1 MELEWIR
8 AKDIAHMHR
17 QPPKFVVRG
26 FDRFDVQQGQLGD
39 CWFVAAIASLSCP
52 EYRHLFERVIP
63 RGQSFQ
69 DNWYSG
75 VFRFMFWH
83 FGEWKQVL
91 VDDFLPTNRGRP
103 VFVHS
108 SQTNEFWASLMEKAY
123 AKLYGSYEALKG
135 GQVIDALTDLTGGVT
150 EHYTLRGEHA
160 NVPENIVNILF
171 KALERLSLIGAG
183 INGTGERALQNGLVS
198 GHAYSVTDLR
208 RILHG
213 QQPVN
218 LIRIRDPHGDSKEW
232 RGRWSEWSPEM
243 QQISPEDRQQLG
255 LIQRDDGEFWMD
267 FEDFLVNFDRLDIC
281 NLTPDAAGD
290 VQRKWHVVEH
300 HGRWVKSF
308 NAGGRQS
315 KEASHWANPQ
325 YLLKLEDT
333 DEDEDQVCTVV
344 VQLMQKDRRKI
355 KQKGETFRFIGFYI
369 YKLEKDYTVP
379 LRKDFFEYNRDISNS
394 GAFSNVRQVTKRL
407 SLPPGA
413 YVVVPCTWDEDEEAD
428 FFMRFFFEKGNVAEY
443 CDDIPEKTEVPPP
456 PVTPDV
462 KDQEDNFKQFFYR
475 VSGEDMEVNAFE
487 LKDAINEG
495 LRKEPLHHDIGVD
508 ACRSFVCL
516 MDVDGSGKL
525 SFHEFQFLWHHL
537 RSWKK
542 IFYQHDTDNSGSMDS
557 RELRYAINA
566 GGYKIS
572 NKTIAQLIFKFADER
587 GRVSLDNFL
596 ILMARLMKTFNSF
609 HDLQRD
615 GFATVN
621 IQQWLEKTLTL

>member
-1 MELEWIR
+1 
-8 AKDIAHMHR
+8 
-17 QPPKFVVRG
+17 
-26 FDRFDVQQGQLGD
+26 
-39 CWFVAAIASLSCP
+39 
-52 EYRHLFERVIP
+52 
-63 RGQSFQ
+63 
-69 DNWYSG
+69 
-75 VFRFMFWH
+75 MFWH

-91 VDDFLPTNRGRP
+91 VDDFLPTNRGHL

-108 SQTNEFWASLMEKAY
+108 SQPNEFWSSLMEKAY

-135 GQVIDALTDLTGGVT
+135 GQMMDALTDLTGGVT

-160 NVPENIVNILF
+160 NVPHNIVNILF

-183 INGTGERALQNGLVS
+183 IKGTGERVLQNGLVS

-218 LIRIRDPHGDSKEW
+218 LIRIRNPHGDSKEW
-232 RGRWSEWSPEM
+232 RGRWSEWSQEM

-267 FEDFLVNFDRLDIC
+267 FEDFLANFDVLDIC
-281 NLTPDAAGD
+281 NLTPDAVGD
-290 VQRKWHVVEH
+290 VQRKWHTVEH
-300 HGRWVKSF
+300 NGRWVKGF

-355 KQKGETFRFIGFYI
+355 KQKGENFRYIGFYI
-369 YKLEKDYTVP
+369 YELEKGYIMP
-379 LRKDFFEYNRDISNS
+379 IKKDFFDYNRDIANS
-394 GAFSNVRQVTKRL
+394 GAFSNVRQVTMRV
-407 SLPPGA
+407 SLPPGD
-413 YVVVPCTWDEDEEAD
+413 YLVVPCTWEVDEEAD
-428 FFMRFFFEKGNVAEY
+428 FFIRFFFEKGNVAEY
-443 CDDIPEKTEVPPP
+443 CDDKPEKVEVPPP
-456 PVTPDV
+456 PVSPETRE
-462 KDQEDNFKQFFYR
+462 QEENFKQFFYR

-487 LKDAINEG
+487 LRNAINEG
-495 LRKEPLHHDIGVD
+495 LQKEPLHHDISVD

-542 IFYQHDTDNSGSMDS
+542 IFYQFDTDNSGSIDS
-557 RELRYAINA
+557 RELRYAVNGA
-566 GGYKIS
+566 GYKIS
-572 NKTIAQLIFKFADER
+572 NRTFAQLIFKFADEQ
-587 GRVSLDNFL
+587 GKISLDNFL
-596 ILMARLMKTFNSF
+596 VLMARLMKTFNSF
-609 HDLQRD
+609 HDMQRD
-615 GFATVN
+615 GAATLN
-621 IQQWLEKTLTL
+621 LEQWLDRTLIL